1 MNPGNLKK
9 VQQHALQYWFVDGW
23 AEIAMGLMG
32 VLLAVYFWMIDYT
45 HNTRVIRLILTLI
58 IFVAAYG
65 LRWALLQIKERTT
78 YPRSGYVEPQS
89 WWGNKLLISIWI
101 AFTIF
106 LFAAMLIL
114 YLNDP
119 QPPLWPPLLGGLI
132 FGLIFASLAYYY
144 TLPRYYYLAFFSL
157 ITGGGLAFSPL
168 SEWSATALLSGLISM
183 ILLAFSLL
191 TRRAYL
197 SQNPQSPE
205 HESHGG

>member
-65 LRWALLQIKERTT
+65 LHWALLQIKERTT

-144 TLPRYYYLAFFSL
+144 TLPRYYYLTFFSL
-157 ITGGGLAFSPL
+157 VTSGGLAFSPL
-168 SEWSATALLSGLISM
+168 SEWSATALLSGLISL
-183 ILLAFSLL
+183 ILLAFGLL